1 MNTLFNVWVIP
12 TKHKSISQKLNMINP
27 PYIPIATNVEEKLL
41 PRYRDMFDA
50 QTMITDIGPS
60 VKFML
65 TGDGERRLARDCKVY
80 GEMDGSLVLH
90 ELYQDIDMEDFLM
103 MFPET
108 AKMSVVQEDLD
119 AVLCFSKRSL
129 EYPFPYELFVPDEYD
144 FLNESCLYGLFKEIG
159 PRIIHVWNL
168 VQSMGGPDSA
178 QRTFAAIQYHDADA
192 RPYFEG
198 NHRR

>member
-65 TGDGERRLARDCKVY
+65 TQDGERRLARDCKVF
-80 GEMDGSLVLH
+80 GDMEGSLVLH
-90 ELYQDIDMEDFLM
+90 EVQQEIDMEDFLM

-144 FLNESCLYGLFKEIG
+144 FL
-159 PRIIHVWNL
+159 
-168 VQSMGGPDSA
+168 
-178 QRTFAAIQYHDADA
+178 
-192 RPYFEG
+192 
-198 NHRR
+198 

>member
-65 TGDGERRLARDCKVY
+65 TQDGERRLARDCKVF
-80 GEMDGSLVLH
+80 GDMEGSLVLH
-90 ELYQDIDMEDFLM
+90 EVQQEIDMEDFLM

-129 EYPFPYELFVPDEYD
+129 EYPFPYELFVPEEY
-144 FLNESCLYGLFKEIG
+144 
-159 PRIIHVWNL
+159 
-168 VQSMGGPDSA
+168 
-178 QRTFAAIQYHDADA
+178 
-192 RPYFEG
+192 
-198 NHRR
+198 

>member
-65 TGDGERRLARDCKVY
+65 THDGERRLARDCKVF
-80 GEMDGSLVLH
+80 GDMEGSLVLH
-90 ELYQDIDMEDFLM
+90 EVQQEIDMEDFLM

-129 EYPFPYELFVPDEYD
+129 EYPFPYELFVPDEY
-144 FLNESCLYGLFKEIG
+144 
-159 PRIIHVWNL
+159 
-168 VQSMGGPDSA
+168 
-178 QRTFAAIQYHDADA
+178 
-192 RPYFEG
+192 
-198 NHRR
+198 

>member
-12 TKHKSISQKLNMINP
+12 VKHKIISKKLNIINP
-27 PYIPIATNVEEKLL
+27 PYVPIATNVEEKLL
-41 PRYRDMFDA
+41 PRYREMFDA
-50 QTMITDIGPS
+50 QTAITDIGPS

-108 AKMSVVQEDLD
+108 AKMSVIQEDLD
-119 AVLCFSKRSL
+119 AVLCFSKRSI
-129 EYPFPYELFVPDEYD
+129 EYPFPYELFVPDEYN
-144 FLNESCLYGLFKEIG
+144 FL
-159 PRIIHVWNL
+159 
-168 VQSMGGPDSA
+168 
-178 QRTFAAIQYHDADA
+178 
-192 RPYFEG
+192 
-198 NHRR
+198 

>member
-65 TGDGERRLARDCKVY
+65 TQDGERRLARDCKVF
-80 GEMDGSLVLH
+80 GDMEGSLVLH
-90 ELYQDIDMEDFLM
+90 EVQQEIDMEDFLM

-129 EYPFPYELFVPDEYD
+129 EYPFPYELFVPDEY
-144 FLNESCLYGLFKEIG
+144 
-159 PRIIHVWNL
+159 
-168 VQSMGGPDSA
+168 
-178 QRTFAAIQYHDADA
+178 
-192 RPYFEG
+192 
-198 NHRR
+198 

>member
-1 MNTLFNVWVIP
+1 
-12 TKHKSISQKLNMINP
+12 MINP

-65 TGDGERRLARDCKVY
+65 TQDGERRLARDCKVF
-80 GEMDGSLVLH
+80 GDMEGSLVLH
-90 ELYQDIDMEDFLM
+90 EVQQEIDMEDFLM

-144 FLNESCLYGLFKEIG
+144 FL
-159 PRIIHVWNL
+159 
-168 VQSMGGPDSA
+168 
-178 QRTFAAIQYHDADA
+178 
-192 RPYFEG
+192 
-198 NHRR
+198 